1 VTETLQVT
9 GTIAAA
15 GLAGASLLLAS
26 PRWRLA
32 ALSSALIVA
41 VALVAGQAWDGPL
54 EELRDSPAE
63 LALVAAGA
71 LAALAALALAFRRW
85 PLAFPLAAL
94 AALPV
99 RIPVD
104 LGGESSNLLLPLYA
118 VIGAGIL
125 ASLLDFRSGGPEPP
139 FPVPRLLALA
149 LAAAVA
155 LYGLQTAYSN
165 DVEFAARNVA
175 FFLVPFA
182 ALFVLLVE
190 TEWTPRL
197 LLAAVAVL
205 AGEAILFALV
215 GTVQHQLGEIFW
227 NDALQ
232 SSNDFHFYFRSN
244 SVFFDPNVYGRY
256 LSLAIVLMVAVL
268 AWTGDGRRAGGLALA
283 IAVTWVGLLFGFSQT
298 SFLALLTGLLVL
310 GALRWSLRWALLAA
324 PVVAAAA
331 AIAVLANASDEGVR
345 SAGQNASSGRTTL
358 IEGGLELA
366 ADRPLHGHG
375 SASFPIAFRE
385 QEDIAAGK
393 TTVSHNEPVTVAA
406 EQGLVGLLAYGGL
419 IAAALWTL
427 FGGLRNLAPGLGG
440 RLDPSTG
447 RGVLAIGRIAV
458 AAGFCALL
466 VHTIGYAGYLTD
478 PLTWSLIAIGAVLA
492 PMPDPRSG

>member
-1 VTETLQVT
+1 M
-9 GTIAAA
+9 
-15 GLAGASLLLAS
+15 
-26 PRWRLA
+26 
-32 ALSSALIVA
+32 ALP
-41 VALVAGQAWDGPL
+41 LV
-54 EELRDSPAE
+54 
-63 LALVAAGA
+63 
-71 LAALAALALAFRRW
+71 
-85 PLAFPLAAL
+85 AL

-99 RIPVD
+99 RTPVD
-104 LGGESSNLLLPLYA
+104 LGGESSNLLVPLYA
-118 VIGAGIL
+118 VIGAGVIAAIL
-125 ASLLDFRSGGPEPP
+125 DSRSRAEQRPIA
-139 FPVPRLLALA
+139 VPRLLALA

-182 ALFVLLVE
+182 ALFVLLAGA
-190 TEWTPRL
+190 EWTPRL
-197 LLAAVAVL
+197 LLAGLAVV
-205 AGEAILFALV
+205 AGEAVIFALI
-215 GTVQHQLGEIFW
+215 GIVQHQVGEIFW
-227 NDALQ
+227 NDALE

-256 LSLAIVLMVAVL
+256 LSLAIVLLVAVL
-268 AWTGDGRRAGGLALA
+268 AWTNDARRAGWLALA

-298 SFLALLTGLLVL
+298 SFLALLAGLVVI
-310 GALRWSLRWALLAA
+310 GALRWSLRRALIAT
-324 PVVAAAA
+324 PIVVAAAA
-331 AIAVLANASDEGVR
+331 VAVLANASDDGVR

-366 ADRPLHGHG
+366 AERPLHGYG

-385 QEDIAAGK
+385 REKIAAGK

-406 EQGLVGLLAYGGL
+406 EQGLVGLAAYLAL
-419 IAAALWTL
+419 IAAALWAL
-427 FGGLRNLAPGLGG
+427 FRGLRAIAPGLGG
-440 RLDPSTG
+440 RLDPTTG
-447 RGVLAIGRIAV
+447 AGALGIGRIAI

-492 PMPDPRSG
+492 PRPDPRPE

>member
-1 VTETLQVT
+1 MTETLQIL
-9 GTIAAA
+9 GSAAA
-15 GLAGASLLLAS
+15 ACLAASALLGAS

-32 ALSSALIVA
+32 ALSGALLVA
-41 VALVAGQAWDGPL
+41 VALVVGQAWQGPL
-54 EELRDSPAE
+54 EELRGSGVK
-63 LALVAAGA
+63 LAAVVATA
-71 LAALAALALAFRRW
+71 LGALAALALAFRRW
-85 PLAFPLAAL
+85 PLALPLAAL

-125 ASLLDFRSGGPEPP
+125 AALLDLHSGAGRP
-139 FPVPRLLALA
+139 FPVPRPLAMA
-149 LAAAVA
+149 LAAAIA
-155 LYGLQTAYSN
+155 LYGIQASYSN

-182 ALFVLLVE
+182 ALFVLLAG

-197 LLAAVAVL
+197 VLAGVAVL
-205 AGEAILFALV
+205 AGEAVAFALV
-215 GTVQHQLGEIFW
+215 GIVQHQAGEIFW

-244 SVFFDPNVYGRY
+244 SVFFDPNIYGRY

-268 AWTGDGRRAGGLALA
+268 AWTGDARRAAALALA
-283 IAVTWVGLLFGFSQT
+283 IAVTWLGLVFGFSQT
-298 SFLALLTGLLVL
+298 GFLALLTGLLVL
-310 GALRWSLRWALLAA
+310 AALRWSLRWALLAA

-331 AIAVLANASDEGVR
+331 VIVVLANASDDGARTV
-345 SAGQNASSGRTTL
+345 GQNASSGRTTL

-375 SASFPIAFRE
+375 AASFPVAFRE
-385 QEDIAAGK
+385 QEAIPPGK

-406 EQGLVGLLAYGGL
+406 EQGLIG
-419 IAAALWTL
+419 IAAYVALVATALWTL
-427 FGGLRNLAPGLGG
+427 FGGLRRVAPGLGG
-440 RLDPSTG
+440 RLDPATDA
-447 RGVLAIGRIAV
+447 GVIGIGRIAL

-466 VHTIGYAGYLTD
+466 VHTVGYAGYLTD
-478 PLTWSLIAIGAVLA
+478 PLIWSLIAIGASLA
-492 PMPDPRSG
+492 PRPEPERA